1 MSFRMMKCR
10 DWGILTKIMAVS
22 VLAVSFF
29 VIGLFVYIMPAFEE
43 KLINEKREATKNV
56 VAIAYSLITEYEAR
70 IRSGELTQAD
80 AHKRALT
87 RIRNLRYREKEYFW
101 INDLGPKMIMHP
113 YRPELDGKDL
123 SDFRDPQGRYLFR
136 EMVKVSNEKGEGF
149 VDYQWPKPGMTQP
162 VPKVSYVKLYK
173 PWGWIVG
180 SGIYVDDLRAD
191 ISSMRWGLIAATM
204 VVSLVILGLS
214 FIVARRITK
223 PLQEGVNL
231 AGKLADGDF
240 TGIDITVRS
249 ADETGRLA
257 EALNKM
263 RGGLSTLLYSTMNA
277 VSQTASQV
285 ASTSEELSATM
296 AQITRR
302 VDEQSN
308 RASQVA
314 TAATEMSQTVVDI
327 ARNTTNIASSSIDTL
342 KTAQNGEAIVDKTVN
357 EVKEMAKTVSESAG
371 LIISLG
377 TRSKQIGE
385 IVAVIRDIA
394 DQTNLLALNAAIE
407 AARAGEMGRGFA
419 VVADEVR
426 KLAEKTGKATTEIGT
441 MISSIQNETDKAV
454 HTMEES
460 LQRVEQGVELS
471 QQSGDALRMI
481 VGSVN
486 DLQLMVQQIAS
497 ATDEMA
503 TVSGQIGDD
512 IEEIAVVSRE
522 TSASTREIAEASQN
536 LARLSSEL
544 NGLVSRYRLD
554 SAKV

>member
-56 VAIAYSLITEYEAR
+56 VDIAYSLITEYEAR

>member
-1 MSFRMMKCR
+1 MPLRMTKFR

-22 VLAVSFF
+22 VLAVSVF
-29 VIGLFVYIMPAFEE
+29 VIGMFTYIIPSLEE
-43 KLINEKREATKNV
+43 KLTNEKREATKNV
-56 VAIAYSLITEYEAR
+56 VDIAYSLITEYEAR
-70 IRSGELTQAD
+70 IKSGELTQAE

-113 YRPELDGKDL
+113 YKPELDGKDL
-123 SDFRDPQGRYLFR
+123 SDFKDPNGTFLFK
-136 EMVKVSNEKGEGF
+136 EMVRVSNEKGEGF

-162 VPKVSYVKLYK
+162 VPKISYVKLYK

-180 SGIYVDDLRAD
+180 SGIYVDDVQAQ
-191 ISSMRWGLIAATM
+191 IVAMRWRLIVGAM
-204 VVSLVILGLS
+204 VVCLTILGLS
-214 FIVARRITK
+214 FVVARRITK

-231 AGKLADGDF
+231 AGKLAEGDF
-240 TGIDITVRS
+240 TGNDIAVRS
-249 ADETGRLA
+249 ADEAGQLA

-263 RGGLSTLLYSTMNA
+263 RGGLSTLLYSTMSG
-277 VSQTASQV
+277 VSQTANQV
-285 ASTSEELSATM
+285 ATTSEELSATIT
-296 AQITRR
+296 QITRR
-302 VDEQSN
+302 VDEQSG

-314 TAATEMSQTVVDI
+314 VAASEMSQTVADI
-327 ARNTTNIASSSIDTL
+327 AKNTTNIATSSIDTL
-342 KTAQNGEAIVDKTVN
+342 KTAQNGEAIVGKTVN

-371 LIISLG
+371 LITSLG

-441 MISSIQNETDKAV
+441 MISSIQNETDMAV

-471 QQSGDALRMI
+471 QQAGDALRMI

-503 TVSGQIGDD
+503 TVSEQIGDD
-512 IEEIAVVSRE
+512 IEEIAVVSKE
-522 TSASTREIAEASQN
+522 TSTSTREIAEASQN

>member
-1 MSFRMMKCR
+1 MQGL
-10 DWGILTKIMAVS
+10 GILTKIMAVS
-22 VLAVSFF
+22 VLAVSVF
-29 VIGLFVYIMPAFEE
+29 VIGLFVYIMPTFEE

-56 VAIAYSLITEYEAR
+56 VDIAYSLITEYEAR

-113 YRPELDGKDL
+113 YKPELDGKDL
-123 SDFRDPQGRYLFR
+123 SDFKDPKGTFLFK
-136 EMVKVSNEKGEGF
+136 EMVRVSNEKGEGF

-162 VPKVSYVKLYK
+162 VPKISYVKLYK

-285 ASTSEELSATM
+285 ATTSEELSATM
-296 AQITRR
+296 AQITPPRR
-302 VDEQSN
+302 
-308 RASQVA
+308 RA
-314 TAATEMSQTVVDI
+314 
-327 ARNTTNIASSSIDTL
+327 
-342 KTAQNGEAIVDKTVN
+342 
-357 EVKEMAKTVSESAG
+357 
-371 LIISLG
+371 
-377 TRSKQIGE
+377 
-385 IVAVIRDIA
+385 
-394 DQTNLLALNAAIE
+394 
-407 AARAGEMGRGFA
+407 
-419 VVADEVR
+419 
-426 KLAEKTGKATTEIGT
+426 
-441 MISSIQNETDKAV
+441 
-454 HTMEES
+454 
-460 LQRVEQGVELS
+460 VEQGFAGRNGRNRDVPDRRRHRKEHDKHRLFIHRYPE
-471 QQSGDALRMI
+471 DRTER
-481 VGSVN
+481 GSH
-486 DLQLMVQQIAS
+486 
-497 ATDEMA
+497 
-503 TVSGQIGDD
+503 
-512 IEEIAVVSRE
+512 R
-522 TSASTREIAEASQN
+522 RQN
-536 LARLSSEL
+536 RQ
-544 NGLVSRYRLD
+544 
-554 SAKV
+554 